1 MSARSCSIAAALGV
15 SVILVTASCSPQAA
29 SDVKP
34 PPTDARA
41 RGATLSILRL
51 GPIAAWDPQR
61 LAVGAD
67 MAFAGRV
74 FERTLTA
81 WAPATHVDT
90 LPELSPDLATDTG
103 TPSAGGTVWR
113 FTLRPDAFWQDGK
126 PVTCADVKYGISR
139 TFATTQITG
148 GSANA
153 LAMLDVPHNTDG
165 SSTYDGPYLK
175 TGQAAFDKAVTC
187 SGLTMTF
194 TLAGPVPDFNQV
206 VALSAF
212 GPVRAD
218 KDRGAKSATEIF
230 SNGPYMLKT
239 AWTPGTGATFV
250 RNSHW
255 VAATDPIRTA
265 RPLQIVYQEGVTVEA
280 AISTI
285 MASAAA
291 GPTTISDPFALAGDS
306 APPVL
311 QHNIMSTPAIKALST
326 NPRAPFVDY
335 LLPNFSRPAMANLK
349 VRQALAVGTNREA
362 YVTALG
368 GDTAA
373 EATHAMINKSLPAY
387 NDANPLGVPPRGD
400 AARARGLLEASGRA
414 LPVSITVAYRSGTIA
429 DKAMAALQQGWQDA
443 GFSVTLEG
451 LENDYFTTIAAVQNS
466 RRYDVMWAVG
476 SAEWPSGS
484 SVIPSLFDSRQNL
497 TPSSSGQDY
506 GRFADPAFNAKIDA
520 VAKIA
525 DASRREKSWGD
536 LDMLLATQV
545 AAIALSNQ
553 KYVFVHGAGVK
564 NYIDNPAL
572 AATVDLAAVDLDPE
586 VGR

>member
-1 MSARSCSIAAALGV
+1 MSARRCTIAATLGV
-15 SVILVTASCSPQAA
+15 SVILVTASCSPQTA
-29 SDVKP
+29 SEVR
-34 PPTDARA
+34 PTTAGPRA

-81 WAPATHVDT
+81 WAPATHLDT

-113 FTLRPDAFWQDGK
+113 FTLRPDASWQDGK

-153 LAMLDVPHNTDG
+153 VAMLDVPRNTDG
-165 SSTYDGPYLK
+165 SSTYAGPYLK

-187 SGLTMTF
+187 SGLAMTF
-194 TLAGPVPDFNQV
+194 TLARPVPDFNQV
-206 VALSAF
+206 VALAAF

-230 SNGPYMLKT
+230 SSGPYMLKT

-255 VAATDPIRTA
+255 DAATDPIRTA
-265 RPLQIVYQEGVTVEA
+265 RPLQIVYQEGVTVDA

-285 MASAAA
+285 MANAA
-291 GPTTISDPFALAGDS
+291 GSGTTSAPFAIAGDS

-311 QHNIMSTPAIKALST
+311 QHNIMSTPAIRALST

-349 VRQALAVGTNREA
+349 VRQALAVATNREA

-387 NDANPLGVPPRGD
+387 QDFNPLAVPPRGD
-400 AARARGLLEASGRA
+400 AARARGLLEASGLA
-414 LPVSITVAYRSGTIA
+414 LPVGITVAYRTGTIA

-443 GFSVTLEG
+443 GFLVTLEG
-451 LENDYFTTIAAVQNS
+451 LENDYFTTIASVQNS

-476 SAEWPSGS
+476 AAEWPSGS

-497 TPSSSGQDY
+497 TPSSSGQNY

-520 VAKIA
+520 VAMIA
-525 DASRREKSWGD
+525 DASQREKAWGA
-536 LDMLLATQV
+536 LDMQLATQV

-564 NYIDNPAL
+564 NYIDSPAL

-586 VGR
+586 AGR

>member
-1 MSARSCSIAAALGV
+1 MSARRCSIAVAWGIV
-15 SVILVTASCSPQAA
+15 LVTASCSPQTA
-29 SDVKP
+29 SEVKP
-34 PPTDARA
+34 TTADART
-41 RGATLSILRL
+41 RGATLSLLRL

-61 LAVGAD
+61 LSVGAD

-81 WAPATHVDT
+81 WAPTTRVDT

-103 TPSAGGTVWR
+103 TPSAGGLVWR
-113 FTLRPDAFWQDGK
+113 FNLRPDAFWQDGK

-165 SSTYDGPYLK
+165 SSAYAGPYLK

-187 SGLTMTF
+187 SGLAMTF
-194 TLAGPVPDFNQV
+194 KLARPVPDFNQV

-255 VAATDPIRTA
+255 VAATDPIRKA
-265 RPLQIVYQEGVTVEA
+265 RPLQIVYQEGVTVET

-285 MASAAA
+285 MANAA
-291 GPTTISDPFALAGDS
+291 GPTTISDPFAVAGDS

-311 QHNIMSTPAIKALST
+311 QHNIMSTPAIQALST

-335 LLPNFSRPAMANLK
+335 LLPNFSRPAMTNLK
-349 VRQALAVGTNREA
+349 VRQALAVSTNREA

-368 GDTAA
+368 GRTAA
-373 EATHAMINKSLPAY
+373 EATYALINKSLPAY

-400 AARARGLLEASGRA
+400 TTRARSLLEASGLA
-414 LPVSITVAYRSGTIA
+414 LPVSITVAYRTGTIA
-429 DKAMAALQQGWQDA
+429 DKAMVALQQGWQDA

-497 TPSSSGQDY
+497 TPSDSGQDY

-520 VAKIA
+520 VTKIA

-536 LDMLLATQV
+536 LDIELATRG

-553 KYVFVHGAGVK
+553 RYVFVHGAGVK
-564 NYIDNPAL
+564 SYIDNPAL
-572 AATVDLAAVDLDPE
+572 AATVDLATVDLDPE
-586 VGR
+586 AGR